1 MRKRVGVD
9 CVVDDRMRMRADF
22 ALDND
27 WVIKERRC
35 SCGLSELR
43 GELTEGEMLA
53 SSIDE
58 AEGGDIPEHGGA
70 TVAEH
75 DFVAVGKGKH
85 FGQPIAQAAHHVLD
99 GVLAMAGAEV
109 VAARFSKGGNGLG
122 ANLRGATTE
131 AAVGG
136 KEIGGDG
143 NGGWAHLSIVASQT
157 GGCVTP

>member
-9 CVVDDRMRMRADF
+9 CVVDDRLRMRADF
-22 ALDND
+22 ALDD
-27 WVIKERRC
+27 DRVIEERRC

-53 SSIDE
+53 SSIDQ

-75 DFVAVGKGKH
+75 DFVAIGEGKH

-99 GVLAMAGAEV
+99 GVLSVAGAEV
-109 VAARFSKGGNGLG
+109 LATGRSQCCNGLG
-122 ANLRGATTE
+122 ANLRGATTK

-143 NGGWAHLSIVASQT
+143 DGGCAHLSIVALRE
-157 GGCVTP
+157 GGRVTP